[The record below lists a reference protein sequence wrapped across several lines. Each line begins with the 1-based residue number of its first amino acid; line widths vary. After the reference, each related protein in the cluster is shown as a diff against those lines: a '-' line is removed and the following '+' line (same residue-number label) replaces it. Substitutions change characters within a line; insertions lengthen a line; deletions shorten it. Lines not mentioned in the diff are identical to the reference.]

1 MILWV
6 APGSGAV
13 AAVASRRIGG
23 AVQRNRARRIL
34 RAAWRDIA
42 SRVREGSDIVL
53 VARNSIRAAKADELI
68 EEISGLCRRAGV
80 IRS

>member
-1 MILWV
+1 VILWV

-53 VARNSIRAAKADELI
+53 VARNSIRGAKADELI

>member
-13 AAVASRRIGG
+13 AAIAGRRIGG

-53 VARNSIRAAKADELI
+53 VARNSIRGAKADDLI
-68 EEISGLCRRAGV
+68 EEITGLCRRAGV
-80 IRS
+80 SRS

>member
-53 VARNSIRAAKADELI
+53 VARNSIRGAKADELI

>member
-1 MILWV
+1 VILWV